1 MTIGKLPLNL
11 VSPYIIN
18 YIDIDNELKLILNK
32 SPEKHD
38 LVELLADYNFM
49 YYEIGVYLKV
59 PNATL
64 MGLQRSRE
72 SDTVK
77 LSQVLQKWIETQRSD
92 YIWKT
97 IIDMIKSKTFG
108 DNVDLLK
115 EIEEKLTTTLYDKY
129 LKKTDWKKSA

>member
-1 MTIGKLPLNL
+1 MNYPSISYLSILLIIG
-11 VSPYIIN
+11 
-18 YIDIDNELKLILNK
+18 NELILILNK

-49 YYEIGVYLKV
+49 YYEIGEYLKV

-72 SDTVK
+72 GDMVK
-77 LSQVLQKWIETQRSD
+77 LSQVLQKWIETQCSD
-92 YIWKT
+92 YTWKT
-97 IIDMIKSKTFG
+97 ILEMTKSKTFG
-108 DNVDLLK
+108 NNTGLQK

-129 LKKTDWKKSA
+129 LKKPDFKKSA

>member
-1 MTIGKLPLNL
+1 M
-11 VSPYIIN
+11 
-18 YIDIDNELKLILNK
+18 ILNK

-64 MGLQRSRE
+64 MGLKQSVE
-72 SDTVK
+72 PNMVK

-92 YIWKT
+92 YTWKN
-97 IIDMIKSKTFG
+97 ILDMTKTKTFG
-108 DNVDLLK
+108 DNVDLSK
-115 EIEEKLTTTLYDKY
+115 EIEEKLTTTLYNKY
-129 LKKTDWKKSA
+129 LKKPDWKKST

>member
-1 MTIGKLPLNL
+1 MTKVNYPSISYLPILL
-11 VSPYIIN
+11 IIDN
-18 YIDIDNELKLILNK
+18 DNELKLILNK

-64 MGLQRSRE
+64 MGLKQGVE
-72 SDTVK
+72 PNMVK
-77 LSQVLQKWIETQRSD
+77 LSQVLQKWIETQCSD
-92 YIWKT
+92 YTWKT
-97 IIDMIKSKTFG
+97 ILGMTKSKTFG
-108 DNVDLLK
+108 GNVGLSK

-129 LKKTDWKKSA
+129 LKKPDWKKSA

>member
-1 MTIGKLPLNL
+1 M
-11 VSPYIIN
+11 
-18 YIDIDNELKLILNK
+18 ILNK

-49 YYEIGVYLKV
+49 YFEIGEYLKV

-64 MGLQRSRE
+64 MGLKHSV
-72 SDTVK
+72 DPNMVK

-92 YIWKT
+92 YTWKT
-97 IIDMIKSKTFG
+97 ILDMIRSKTFG
-108 DNVDLLK
+108 GNVELLE

-129 LKKTDWKKSA
+129 LKKPDWKKSA